1 MKLDNPIVITGVSG
15 FVGKNLAET
24 ASALGFRV
32 IGLDNSEFHQNKSEI
47 EFHMVDVAKENF
59 SHFIPNE
66 AVVVHLASISTD
78 TACKENPQLAIDV
91 NYSGTLNA
99 IKSANMANAS
109 HFIFSSSEWV
119 YPEKTYS
126 IDQIETDNLVI
137 EDLDSFYAISK
148 LVGESIVRTQAKIP
162 FTNLRFGIVYGP
174 RSKPGSSV
182 ESLALKIYNNEEIT
196 VGSKLTSRRFIY
208 ISDLISG
215 IIACINLKKE
225 FVINGPLNLAGNSLV
240 SLEDLLTTTNLLLKK
255 NNGIFSENKPPSVRN
270 PVSTKAEKILTWNP
284 DVNLSEGIENCLNA
298 MTNLRSI

>member
-99 IKSANMANAS
+99 IKSANMANTS
-109 HFIFSSSEWV
+109 HFIFASSEWV

-126 IDQIETDNLVI
+126 IDQIETDNLEI
-137 EDLDSFYAISK
+137 KDLDSFYAISK

-174 RSKPGSSV
+174 RRKPGSSV